1 MGKEES
7 PAANWTLGGSDLEL
21 ANGSNGSQ
29 DPLDSDGLVA
39 HNDQVQRR
47 MVEIFSQHRA
57 EVTQLKRD
65 LNLSRLA
72 LQQAGLQPAE
82 LGSNVEE
89 EAALEAISG
98 VESTNSE
105 VSWEAVEEGE
115 TRPTLWVPDHAASQ
129 CMGCHTQFWF
139 GRRKH
144 HCRSC
149 GLLFCSEC
157 SEQAVPIPT
166 EQLYQPV
173 RVCDRCYVDL
183 SGLPL
188 PPRGIKANEETKEE
202 TVDSVIKERE
212 GEEAKDDIDD
222 QKEELDDGK
231 TIDEST
237 PFGVGQN
244 EDQAIKVQ

>member
-1 MGKEES
+1 
-7 PAANWTLGGSDLEL
+7 
-21 ANGSNGSQ
+21 
-29 DPLDSDGLVA
+29 
-39 HNDQVQRR
+39 

-115 TRPTLWVPDHAASQ
+115 TRPTLWVPDHAASS

-144 HCRSC
+144 HCRNC
-149 GLLFCSEC
+149 GQLFCSEC
-157 SEQAVPIPT
+157 SDNLAPIPS
-166 EQLYQPV
+166 EQLYHPV
-173 RVCDRCYVDL
+173 RICDDCFLKLYPDEAAK
-183 SGLPL
+183 
-188 PPRGIKANEETKEE
+188 KANAISEMNATKP
-202 TVDSVIKERE
+202 D
-212 GEEAKDDIDD
+212 
-222 QKEELDDGK
+222 
-231 TIDEST
+231 TIE
-237 PFGVGQN
+237 
-244 EDQAIKVQ
+244 

>member
-1 MGKEES
+1 MALS
-7 PAANWTLGGSDLEL
+7 SC
-21 ANGSNGSQ
+21 SNGSQ

-188 PPRGIKANEETKEE
+188 PPRGIKANEETTKNTKEATEEE
-202 TVDSVIKERE
+202 TVDSAIKERE
-212 GEEAKDDIDD
+212 VEEAKDDIDD
-222 QKEELDDGK
+222 QKEEIEEGK

-237 PFGVGQN
+237 AFGVGQN
-244 EDQAIKVQ
+244 EDQAITVQ

>member
-1 MGKEES
+1 MALS
-7 PAANWTLGGSDLEL
+7 SC
-21 ANGSNGSQ
+21 SNGSQ

-47 MVEIFSQHRA
+47 MVEIFSQHIA

-173 RVCDRCYVDL
+173 RVCDRCYVNL

-188 PPRGIKANEETKEE
+188 PPR
-202 TVDSVIKERE
+202 
-212 GEEAKDDIDD
+212 
-222 QKEELDDGK
+222 
-231 TIDEST
+231 
-237 PFGVGQN
+237 
-244 EDQAIKVQ
+244 AIKGSEPNKLNDEESVTECVDVVTSGREDEDDEEEDDD